1 MGKRQTANRG
11 LLEWVDSMVVA
22 AVLLALVFTFGVR
35 IVQVDGTSMNPAF
48 RTGNGCCFPACPMS
62 RSTATW

>member
-1 MGKRQTANRG
+1 MDKRQTANRG

-35 IVQVDGTSMNPAF
+35 IVQVDGT